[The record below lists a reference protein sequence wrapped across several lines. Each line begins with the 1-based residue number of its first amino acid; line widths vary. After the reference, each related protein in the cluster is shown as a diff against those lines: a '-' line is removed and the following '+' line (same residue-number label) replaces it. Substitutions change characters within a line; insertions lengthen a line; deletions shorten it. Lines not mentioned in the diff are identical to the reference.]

1 MVVDE
6 LAEMDFG
13 VYEGKSLEELKD
25 DPEFGRWAGGFS
37 PPEAPG
43 GGKRRGVL
51 DKDPGGGGRNDRL
64 HGAK

>member
-25 DPEFGRWAGGFS
+25 DPEFGRWLADS
-37 PPEAPG
+37 HHRSPG